1 MHVKA
6 TKVLAILFSLPP
18 EQRAGLV
25 GHCLLCVE
33 LVKQT
38 NGNYTV
44 HNLGIFCL
52 GWGSLWHFC
61 FCRLLWLHLR
71 INFCLFFAYRKH
83 LRGLQFPRTGSSASS
98 YFLITLFCARG
109 LYISNSNLLFAEF
122 IKMCYNKLPEH
133 GKAHQ
138 IGVSILV
145 CECFPCRAPSCGS
158 AITGT
163 RLSCALRGRCSL
175 SL

>member
-109 LYISNSNLLFAEF
+109 L
-122 IKMCYNKLPEH
+122 
-133 GKAHQ
+133 
-138 IGVSILV
+138 
-145 CECFPCRAPSCGS
+145 S
-158 AITGT
+158 AI
-163 RLSCALRGRCSL
+163 AICSL
-175 SL
+175 LSLLKCATINCLNTEKPTKSVSVF